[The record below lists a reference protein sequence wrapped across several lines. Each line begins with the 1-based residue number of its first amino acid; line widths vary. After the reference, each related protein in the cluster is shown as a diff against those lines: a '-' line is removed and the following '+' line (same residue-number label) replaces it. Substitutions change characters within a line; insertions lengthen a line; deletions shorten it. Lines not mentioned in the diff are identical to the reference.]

1 MSGRHGRVASGI
13 LAAMVALVVLGVWM
27 RSGLVAGAAPPCS
40 QRCVVAADARR
51 PHNQGDTGRRDQ
63 TPAPAPTATAT
74 PTPVPTP
81 PPTPIPETP
90 ISTPPDPHLGPPT
103 DTPTVSL
110 PAPAVAAPQIGSSDG
125 LSVAWIVLV
134 VLILGGVGGAAIVV
148 FLRLR

>member
-1 MSGRHGRVASGI
+1 M
-13 LAAMVALVVLGVWM
+13 AMTALLVLGAWM
-27 RSGLVAGAAPPCS
+27 RFGAVAGAAPPCS
-40 QRCVVAADARR
+40 QRCAVAADARK
-51 PHNQGDTGRRDQ
+51 PHDQGNGRQDQ
-63 TPAPAPTATAT
+63 TASPSPTETAT

-134 VLILGGVGGAAIVV
+134 VLILGGVGGAAIAVYV
-148 FLRLR
+148 RLR

>member
-1 MSGRHGRVASGI
+1 MSRRRGRVAPGI
-13 LAAMVALVVLGVWM
+13 LAAMVVLLVLGAWM
-27 RSGLVAGAAPPCS
+27 RSGVVAGAAPPCS
-40 QRCVVAADARR
+40 QRCVVAADAKK
-51 PHNQGDTGRRDQ
+51 PPSQDQ
-63 TPAPAPTATAT
+63 SPAPPPTDTATPT

-134 VLILGGVGGAAIVV
+134 VLILGGVGGAAIAVY
-148 FLRLR
+148 LRLR